1 MYLDN
6 EVSIDQQAN
15 VEKKIFAGNGLKIED
30 VPSWI
35 INANF
40 SRNETD
46 LIAKNDHNET
56 IVFVD
61 FFTNFQLSSI
71 ISKNGL
77 LIKGSILSTLAG
89 PLIKGQYVQA
99 ANQEI
104 LSIGEVS
111 SIDGNVKVTRLD
123 GAELNLSAGDPVF
136 QGDTIETSENGAV
149 GLIFLDK
156 TTLSL
161 SDGGRMVLDELVYDP
176 ATGNGSMT
184 VDMIEGAFSFVSG
197 EIAKTGPD
205 AMKVTTP
212 VATVGIRGTTVAGKA
227 AIEGNENSFTLLQ
240 DSDGNVGQ
248 ISISNEGETVLA
260 QIGATTSVSSFTA
273 PPPPPIILSAA
284 QIQANYGTAL
294 NVLPPTPAVAPT
306 PQAAPPPQ
314 EEPEQ
319 GVEDTQDDEDTE
331 EDISDEE
338 VSDTEDSDSETS
350 DEENELN
357 EEGTLEG
364 EEALDEEG
372 LAIEEESAN
381 LETDAEQL
389 PGEES
394 APPLGPDGEPLP
406 LEEEGATQLGT
417 DGEPVPSSE
426 ESVAPQ
432 LGPDGEPLS
441 AEQETAGREAFE
453 QALADGAS
461 PEEAMAAAA
470 AAAGFEEPTP
480 QGGPGDLGPAE
491 VGDIGGGH

>member
-1 MYLDN
+1 M
-6 EVSIDQQAN
+6 
-15 VEKKIFAGNGLKIED
+15 
-30 VPSWI
+30 
-35 INANF
+35 
-40 SRNETD
+40 
-46 LIAKNDHNET
+46 
-56 IVFVD
+56 
-61 FFTNFQLSSI
+61 
-71 ISKNGL
+71 
-77 LIKGSILSTLAG
+77 
-89 PLIKGQYVQA
+89 
-99 ANQEI
+99 
-104 LSIGEVS
+104 
-111 SIDGNVKVTRLD
+111 
-123 GAELNLSAGDPVF
+123 SAGDPVF

-248 ISISNEGETVLA
+248 ISISNEGGTQVLA

-394 APPLGPDGEPLP
+394 APPLAPDGEPLP

-441 AEQETAGREAFE
+441 AEQKR
-453 QALADGAS
+453 Q
-461 PEEAMAAAA
+461 EERHLSK
-470 AAAGFEEPTP
+470 P
-480 QGGPGDLGPAE
+480 
-491 VGDIGGGH
+491 